1 MPHGLVVQQ
10 FVTAD
15 INKRVIGW
23 DADVVPFCHADEC
36 INLCLGEHHRYFCR
50 FCKILS
56 MVLALHMLKMCWY
69 ITSFGQCIFEQF

>member
-1 MPHGLVVQQ
+1 MPNGLVVQQ

-15 INKRVIGW
+15 TNKRAIGW

-36 INLCLGEHHRYFCR
+36 INLRLGEHHQYFCR

-56 MVLALHMLKMCWY
+56 LVLALYMLKCVG
-69 ITSFGQCIFEQF
+69 I